1 MLAGSH
7 IGSSQP
13 RNGRC
18 IKMGTPV
25 KACTQVLVEL
35 LVVLVFGGQRPVH
48 NKLAV
53 LIAALPAHCAH
64 INHHD
69 LHKKQ

>member
-1 MLAGSH
+1 
-7 IGSSQP
+7 
-13 RNGRC
+13 
-18 IKMGTPV
+18 MGTPV